1 MGGVVEDIYSRE
13 TSLPAADSCSPA
25 KLCEVYFSNEF
36 WRISDFD
43 LSTSSR

>member
-1 MGGVVEDIYSRE
+1 MGGIVEDIYSRE
-13 TSLPAADSCSPA
+13 TSLPAADSCSPV
-25 KLCEVYFSNEF
+25 KLCKVYLSDEF